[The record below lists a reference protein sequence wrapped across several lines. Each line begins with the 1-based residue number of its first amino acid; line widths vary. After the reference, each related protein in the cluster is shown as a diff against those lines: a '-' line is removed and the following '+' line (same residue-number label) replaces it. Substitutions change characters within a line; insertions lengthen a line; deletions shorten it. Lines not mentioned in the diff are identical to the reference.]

1 MSSRG
6 KKKQEHR
13 LVMMIDEANPTMLK
27 KMLRNMN
34 EYDLS
39 NLKNLCEKHYRP
51 DLVSKMD
58 ECLMPLTKTQ
68 ITGG

>member
-1 MSSRG
+1 MPSRG
-6 KKKQEHR
+6 KKKKEQR
-13 LVMMIDEANPTMLK
+13 LVMMIDKANPVMLK

-51 DLVSKMD
+51 DLIGKMD
-58 ECLMPLTKTQ
+58 QCIMPLSKVKF
-68 ITGG
+68 IGG